1 MNPAVTPGVTTAS
14 STSSR
19 TTDSIVANSSV
30 SCGLVSDAPANTRS
44 SRTLGSSMTRV
55 SSASKESGSTPGSR
69 RQSIV
74 ASARPGMTLCFI
86 PAVAVVALIVF
97 VSRART
103 RTSVAAVC
111 SSCLSDVPPP

>member
-1 MNPAVTPGVTTAS
+1 M
-14 STSSR
+14 
-19 TTDSIVANSSV
+19 
-30 SCGLVSDAPANTRS
+30 SCELVSDAPANTRS
-44 SRTLGSSMTRV
+44 SRTFGSSMTRV
-55 SSASKESGSTPGSR
+55 SSASNEAGSTPGSR

-103 RTSVAAVC
+103 RTSLAAVC
-111 SSCLSDVPPP
+111 SSCLSDVPPL